1 MSDQYPYG
9 NNPYGGNNP
18 QDDPK
23 VQRTALPSYQPTMP
37 ATPAYGQPPAGGYPQ
52 GPSGQLPVPAPGGNW
67 QHSPGGPAG
76 AGATLMTIGDIAVTE
91 AGIVTP
97 AGVLPL
103 RGAVWTVSD
112 MSRTESKTPTYAVV
126 LAVIFFFACLLGL
139 LFLLMKEQ
147 VTTGYAQV
155 TVNSGGKYHAA
166 MIPVRGPQDIYAIT
180 HQVNYARTLCA

>member
-1 MSDQYPYG
+1 MSDQNPYG
-9 NNPYGGNNP
+9 NSYGGNP

-37 ATPAYGQPPAGGYPQ
+37 AMPGQGYPQ
-52 GPSGQLPVPAPGGNW
+52 GGVPPLPPGQLPVPSPAAGW
-67 QHSPGGPAG
+67 QHGAAG
-76 AGATLMTIGDIAVTE
+76 AQAGTGATLMTIGDIAVTE
-91 AGIVTP
+91 SGIVTP

-112 MSRTESKTPTYAVV
+112 MSRTESKTPTYAIV

-155 TVNSGGKYHAA
+155 TVNSGGRYHAV
-166 MIPVRGPQDIYAIT
+166 MIPVRGPQDVFAIT
-180 HQVNYARTLCA
+180 QQVNYARTLCS